1 MAQAHTFE
9 YAKTILDLMTRD
21 PVDDP
26 NFVVKPKCLIIGGGI
41 ANFTNVASTFN
52 GIIKVPRLGLTRYV
66 WLIKAIEPA
75 R

>member
-52 GIIKVPRLGLTRYV
+52 GIIKVPRLGFMRSI
-66 WLIKAIEPA
+66 WFI
-75 R
+75 